1 MWTQLTSWQ
10 KALTV
15 VLAVAGIAAIAA
27 GAVYIALPARSLPH
41 FFPWYS
47 AHANKHATKHGIVV
61 IALGV
66 VLLAL
71 TWIVQLSARRSRF

>member
-1 MWTQLTSWQ
+1 MWTQLTAVQ

-15 VLAVAGIAAIAA
+15 VLLVAGIAAIAA

-47 AHANKHATKHGIVV
+47 AHAYKHATKHGIAV
-61 IALGV
+61 IVLGV
-66 VLLAL
+66 VLLAM
-71 TWIVQLSARRSRF
+71 TWIVQWSAKRSRF